1 MLPAARGVEPTTE
14 VTVGPYRTRDG
25 DLQFIGCETSGA
37 FEEVRDLDP
46 PDLAR
51 HHLEIAQ
58 PGGPWRALAE
68 IYDSVHY
75 ETVAFMRREGA
86 VAIDLPITTR
96 MISSPGALAGT
107 IPSDVP
113 PFRLDMFGQELFLT
127 QSSQLYLELALTMPG
142 LRKVY
147 CWDKSFRRE
156 RADFKHLPEFTHVE
170 FEAKMN
176 FEECLLIQQRYLRH
190 LIARLLEETGKPLE
204 RLTSATRLAYVDDLV
219 SREFRRVRFAE
230 AFRILH
236 RATGDERYRSP
247 TVSSF
252 TTYEEV
258 LLCELIGGGP
268 VFVTHYPMEEVAF
281 YHALD
286 PEDSGVALNA
296 DLLWPG
302 YGELIGS
309 GQRIHTRDQLEA
321 KARHF
326 KLNMDDYLPY
336 LESRLEPRLH
346 SGWGMGIER
355 FLQALLGLPF
365 IWEAKIFPRLH
376 GTARP

>member
-1 MLPAARGVEPTTE
+1 MLPATRKVEAMPE
-14 VTVGPYRTRDG
+14 AAVGPYRTRDG
-25 DLQFIGCETSGA
+25 ELQCIGWDAKEA
-37 FEEVRDLDP
+37 FEEVRGCDP

-96 MISSPGALAGT
+96 MISSPGALTGT

-113 PFRLDMFGQELFLT
+113 PFRLDIFGQELFLT
-127 QSSQLYLELALTMPG
+127 QSSQLYLELALTMPR
-142 LRKVY
+142 LSKVY

-170 FEAKMN
+170 FEAHMD
-176 FEECLLIQQRYLRH
+176 FGECLATQERYLRH
-190 LIARLLEETGKPLE
+190 VVSRLLEGVPQYLETFTSVGRLCRLE
-204 RLTSATRLAYVDDLV
+204 ALLGRD
-219 SREFRRVRFAE
+219 FRRIPFAE

-236 RATGDERYRSP
+236 RATGDDRYATP
-247 TVSSF
+247 TVADF

-258 LLCELIGGGP
+258 LLSELLGGDFI
-268 VFVTHYPMEEVAF
+268 FVTSYPTDEVAF

-286 PEDSGVALNA
+286 PEDDTVVMNA

-309 GQRIHTRDQLEA
+309 GQRVHTRAELEA
-321 KARHF
+321 KARRF
-326 KLNMDDYLPY
+326 KLAMDDYLPY
-336 LESRLEPRLH
+336 LDSRLEPRLH

-365 IWEAKIFPRLH
+365 IWQAKLFPRLH
-376 GTARP
+376 TCARP